1 MATFDASG
9 LAISTQAE
17 ILAEIE
23 AAEIAE
29 IDAGLDLSTSS
40 PIGQINRIVARRL
53 RLLEEALAALF
64 AGIDPDT
71 ATGDALLR
79 LCALTGT
86 YREPA
91 TASRVVVTC
100 DLDTGT
106 YAAGSLACY
115 PAGRPEDRFTNA
127 EEVVSAGGGADE
139 VIFDAEETGPIVANA
154 DTLVL
159 VASAGFNAIV
169 SHPDATPGSAIETE
183 AALRIRRAEEV
194 ASPGSAS
201 VNGIAADLTRS
212 IAAIETVQIVANATD
227 ATVDSIPPHSVEA
240 IVYGPASPTA
250 ADNDAVAASIF
261 SSVAAGIGTYGNTT
275 RTVYDVEGIAHSIS
289 FTRPSDVPITVSITL
304 TRSASGY
311 AGDDAVK
318 EAIAALSRVRPGLDA
333 SWSAVVAAAQS
344 VPGVLRVSTVNL
356 GAGAFTDVA
365 ITTRQIAVFETGTTT
380 VTSAI
385 ATP

>member
-1 MATFDASG
+1 VATFDASG
-9 LAISTQAE
+9 LTIATQAE

-64 AGIDPDT
+64 AGLDPDT

-100 DLDTGT
+100 NLDAGT

-115 PAGRPEDRFTNA
+115 PAGRPEDRF
-127 EEVVSAGGGADE
+127 VSAEPIMAPGGPIA
-139 VIFDAEETGPIVANA
+139 VIFDAENTGPIVANA
-154 DTLVL
+154 GTLVP
-159 VASAGFNAIV
+159 VASAGFNSIT
-169 SHPDATPGSAIETE
+169 SHPDATVGSAIESE
-183 AALRIRRAEEV
+183 AALRLRRAAEV

-201 VNGIAADLTRS
+201 VGGIAADLTRS
-212 IAAIETVQIVANATD
+212 IASIETVQIIANSTD
-227 ATVDSIPPHSVEA
+227 ATVDSVPPHSVEA

-250 ADNDAVAASIF
+250 ADNDEVAASLF
-261 SSVAAGIGTYGNTT
+261 SSIAAGIGTYGNTT
-275 RTVYDVEGIAHSIS
+275 RTVYDDEGIAHSIS
-289 FTRPSDVPITVSITL
+289 FTRPTDVPITVSITL
-304 TRSASGY
+304 VRSASGY

-356 GAGAFTDVA
+356 GAGAFVDVA

-380 VTSAI
+380 VSSSI

>member
-1 MATFDASG
+1 VATFDASG
-9 LAISTQAE
+9 LTIATQAE
-17 ILAEIE
+17 ILTEIE

-100 DLDTGT
+100 DLDAGT
-106 YAAGSLACY
+106 YAPGSLACY
-115 PAGRPEDRFTNA
+115 PAGRPEDRFVNA
-127 EEVVSAGGGADE
+127 EPITAPGGPVA
-139 VIFDAEETGPIVANA
+139 VIFDAENTGPIAANA
-154 DTLVL
+154 GTLVP
-159 VASAGFNAIV
+159 VASAGFNSIT
-169 SHPDATPGSAIETE
+169 SHPDATLGSAIESE
-183 AALRIRRAEEV
+183 AALRLRRAAEV

-212 IAAIETVQIVANATD
+212 IASIETVQIIANATD

-250 ADNDAVAASIF
+250 ADNDEVATSLF
-261 SSVAAGIGTYGNTT
+261 SSIAAGIGTYGNTT
-275 RTVYDVEGIAHSIS
+275 RTVYDDEGIAHSIS
-289 FTRPSDVPITVSITL
+289 FTRPTDVPITVAITL
-304 TRSASGY
+304 VRSASGY

-318 EAIAALSRVRPGLDA
+318 AAIAALSRVRPGLDA

-356 GAGAFTDVA
+356 GAGAFVDVA

-380 VTSAI
+380 VSSSV

>member
-1 MATFDASG
+1 VATFDASG

-17 ILAEIE
+17 ILTEIE

-29 IDAGLDLSTSS
+29 IAAGLDLSTSS
-40 PIGQINRIVARRL
+40 PIGQINRIIARRL

-91 TASRVVVTC
+91 TASRVVVTV
-100 DLDTGT
+100 DLDAGT

-115 PAGRPEDRFTNA
+115 PAGRPEDRFVNA
-127 EEVVSAGGGADE
+127 EEVTTAGGVSD
-139 VIFDAEETGPIVANA
+139 VIFDAETTGPIVANA

-159 VASAGFNAIV
+159 VPSAGFNSITT
-169 SHPDATPGSAIETE
+169 HPDATPGAEIETE
-183 AALRIRRAEEV
+183 ASLRLRRAAEV

-201 VNGIAADLTRS
+201 AAGIAADLTREVE
-212 IAAIETVQIVANATD
+212 AIETVQIIANATD

-250 ADNDAVAASIF
+250 GDNDAVAASIF
-261 SSVAAGIGTYGNTT
+261 SSLAAGIGTYGNVT
-275 RTVYDVEGIAHSIS
+275 RTVYDDEGIGHSIS
-289 FTRPSDVPITVSITL
+289 FTRPADVAISVAISI

-311 AGDDAVK
+311 AGDSAVA
-318 EAIAALSRVRPGLDA
+318 EAVATLSRVRPGLNA
-333 SWSAVVAAAQS
+333 TWSAVVAKAMS
-344 VPGVLRVSTVNL
+344 VAGVLRVSTVNL
-356 GAGAFTDVA
+356 GAGAFVDVP
-365 ITTRQIAVFETGTTT
+365 ITTREIAVFDSGTVT
-380 VTSAI
+380 VTSSI
-385 ATP
+385 GVP

>member
-9 LAISTQAE
+9 LTIATQAE

-64 AGIDPDT
+64 AGLDPDT

-100 DLDTGT
+100 NLDAGT

-115 PAGRPEDRFTNA
+115 PAGRPEDRF
-127 EEVVSAGGGADE
+127 VSAEPIMAPGGPIA
-139 VIFDAEETGPIVANA
+139 VIFDAENTGPIVANA
-154 DTLVL
+154 GTLVP
-159 VASAGFNAIV
+159 VASAGFNSIT
-169 SHPDATPGSAIETE
+169 SHPDATVGSAIESE
-183 AALRIRRAEEV
+183 AALRLRRAAEV

-201 VNGIAADLTRS
+201 VGGIAADLTRS
-212 IAAIETVQIVANATD
+212 IASIETVQIIANSTD
-227 ATVDSIPPHSVEA
+227 ATVDSVPPHSVEA

-250 ADNDAVAASIF
+250 ADNDEVAASLF
-261 SSVAAGIGTYGNTT
+261 SSIAAGIGTYGNTT
-275 RTVYDVEGIAHSIS
+275 RTVYDDEGIAHSIS
-289 FTRPSDVPITVSITL
+289 FTRPTDVPITVSITL
-304 TRSASGY
+304 VRSASGY

-356 GAGAFTDVA
+356 GAGAFVDVA

-380 VTSAI
+380 VSSSI

>member
-1 MATFDASG
+1 VATFDASG
-9 LAISTQAE
+9 LTIATQAE
-17 ILAEIE
+17 ILTEIE

-100 DLDTGT
+100 DLDAGT

-127 EEVVSAGGGADE
+127 EEVVTAGGSED
-139 VIFDAEETGPIVANA
+139 VIFDAETVGPIVANA
-154 DTLVL
+154 DTLVP
-159 VASAGFNAIV
+159 VASAGFNSITT
-169 SHPDATPGSAIETE
+169 HPDATPGSEIETE
-183 AALRIRRAEEV
+183 AALRLRRAAEV

-212 IAAIETVQIVANATD
+212 ITSIETVQIIANATD

-250 ADNDAVAASIF
+250 ADNDEVATSLF
-261 SSVAAGIGTYGNTT
+261 SSIAAGIGTYGNTT
-275 RTVYDVEGIAHSIS
+275 RTVYDDEGIAHSIS

-304 TRSASGY
+304 VRSASGY

-318 EAIAALSRVRPGLDA
+318 AAIAALSRVRPGLDA

-356 GAGAFTDVA
+356 GAGAFVDVA

-380 VTSAI
+380 VSSSV

>member
-9 LAISTQAE
+9 LTIATQAE

-64 AGIDPDT
+64 AGIDPDS

-100 DLDTGT
+100 DLDAGT

-115 PAGRPEDRFTNA
+115 PAGRPEDRFVNA
-127 EEVVSAGGGADE
+127 EEVVTAGGSED
-139 VIFDAEETGPIVANA
+139 VIFDAESTGPIVANA
-154 DTLVL
+154 DTLVP
-159 VASAGFNAIV
+159 VASAGFNSITT
-169 SHPDATPGSAIETE
+169 HPDATLGSAIESE
-183 AALRIRRAEEV
+183 AALRLRRAAEV

-212 IAAIETVQIVANATD
+212 IEAIETVQIIANATD

-275 RTVYDVEGIAHSIS
+275 RTVYDDEGIAHSVS
-289 FTRPSDVPITVSITL
+289 FTRPTDVPITVAITL
-304 TRSASGY
+304 VRSASGY

-318 EAIAALSRVRPGLDA
+318 EAIATLSRVRPGVDGA
-333 SWSAVVAAAQS
+333 WAAVVAKAMS

-356 GAGAFTDVA
+356 GAGAFVDVP
-365 ITTRQIAVFETGTTT
+365 ITNRQIAVFETGTTT
-380 VTSAI
+380 VSSSI